1 MLPMSINQDHSVV
14 SKFCTL
20 DLGVASLLRVTSFA
34 RSNSTH
40 NGRKKMRFPI
50 KVILVCIR
58 QYAAN
63 PSSLS
68 AL

>member
-1 MLPMSINQDHSVV
+1 MPPMSIDQDHSVV
-14 SKFCTL
+14 RKFCTL
-20 DLGVASLLRVTSFA
+20 DLGMGSLSWVTSFV

-40 NGRKKMRFPI
+40 TGRKKMRFPI
-50 KVILVCIR
+50 KVIVVCIR
-58 QYAAN
+58 QYAAY